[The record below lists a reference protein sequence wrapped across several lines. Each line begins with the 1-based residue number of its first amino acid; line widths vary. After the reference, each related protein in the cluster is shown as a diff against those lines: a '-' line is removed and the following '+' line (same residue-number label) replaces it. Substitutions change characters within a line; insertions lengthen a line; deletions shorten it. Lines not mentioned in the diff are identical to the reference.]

1 MRTIRRILVANRGEI
16 AARIIRTCKEM
27 GIESVAVYSKEDKD
41 SQHVLLADKA
51 VCIGPAPA
59 HLSYLNVGII
69 LEAAKANQV
78 DAIHPGYG
86 FLAENAEFVEKCQE
100 EGIIFIGPS
109 ADNMNLMG
117 NKIAARMTAK
127 RANVPVIEGT
137 EGSLDDTESLS
148 EDELDFPLLIKA
160 SAGGGGKGMR
170 IVNNIQ
176 EMKAAIQ
183 EAKKEA
189 DAAFGDSSVYIER
202 YIKNARHVE
211 VQVLADSH
219 GNVVHLGERDCSVQ
233 RRHQKLIEETPCVFI
248 SDEMKEK
255 IYQDSIKLCKET
267 KYTNAGTIEFL
278 VDMDRNAHYFIEMN
292 TRIQVEHP
300 VTEMVTGIDI
310 VKEQVRISENKELS
324 VKQSDISIS
333 GHSIE
338 SRVNAEDPDNLF
350 FPSPGLIDKFIVPSG
365 LGIRVDT
372 FCYSG
377 YKIPPYYDSLIGKV
391 IVKAENREA
400 AINKLH
406 ATLSTFVV
414 SGIKTTIPLHMKILE
429 NRDFIEGDF
438 NTKWLEG
445 TFAEQDQKVPA
456 K

>member
-1 MRTIRRILVANRGEI
+1 MKTIKRILIANRGEI
-16 AARIIRTCKEM
+16 AARIIRTCKEI
-27 GIESVAVYSKEDKD
+27 GIETVAVYSKEDTD

-59 HLSYLNVGII
+59 HLSYLNVGVII
-69 LEAAKANQV
+69 EVAKANQV

-86 FLAENAEFVEKCQE
+86 FLAENAGFVEKCE
-100 EGIIFIGPS
+100 EAGIIFIGPT

-117 NKIAARMTAK
+117 NKIAARITAK
-127 RANVPVIEGT
+127 RAGVPVIEGT
-137 EGSLDDTESLS
+137 EGSLEDTASLS

-170 IVNNIQ
+170 IVNNIN

-233 RRHQKLIEETPCVFI
+233 RRHQKLIEETPCIFI
-248 SDEMKEK
+248 PNEMKKK
-255 IYQDSIKLCKET
+255 IYKDAIKLCKET
-267 KYTNAGTIEFL
+267 DYTNAGTIEFL

-310 VKEQVRISENKELS
+310 VKEQISIGEGKSLS
-324 VKQSDISIS
+324 VKQSDISFA

-338 SRVNAEDPDNLF
+338 SRVNAEDPDNSF

-391 IVKAENREA
+391 IVVGKDREE
-400 AINKLH
+400 AINKLR
-406 ATLSTFVV
+406 ATLSTFVI

-429 NRDFIEGDF
+429 NRDFIEGNF
-438 NTKWLEG
+438 NTKWLEEA
-445 TFAEQDQKVPA
+445 FAESNEKVSVN
-456 K
+456 